1 AGGRRTAGAP
11 AGAAPSSASRG
22 GVGGG
27 RSPPTS
33 PAVRPRRPPP
43 PGPPTGPSGL
53 VWDLPDTYVL
63 RNEDRVVLG
72 ATRRGLA
79 ELLGRR
85 GRERPGR

>member
-1 AGGRRTAGAP
+1 PAPGGAAPAPGAPGGAPAAGAP
-11 AGAAPSSASRG
+11 P
-22 GVGGG
+22 
-27 RSPPTS
+27 
-33 PAVRPRRPPP
+33 
-43 PGPPTGPSGL
+43 GPSGL

>member
-1 AGGRRTAGAP
+1 GPAAGAP
-11 AGAAPSSASRG
+11 
-22 GVGGG
+22 
-27 RSPPTS
+27 PP
-33 PAVRPRRPPP
+33 PRPPAP
-43 PGPPTGPSGL
+43 RPATAAGEPSGL

-85 GRERPGR
+85 GRDRPGR

>member
-1 AGGRRTAGAP
+1 GPGRGTGTGSATAAG
-11 AGAAPSSASRG
+11 
-22 GVGGG
+22 
-27 RSPPTS
+27 
-33 PAVRPRRPPP
+33 
-43 PGPPTGPSGL
+43 PGPGRGPGPGPGGATAAGEPSGPSGL

-85 GRERPGR
+85 GRDRPGR